1 MKKLI
6 TTALALIL
14 CAAMTITAGLQLA
27 SAAEIPDP
35 PVPTETAQPV
45 GPKDPDKG
53 GDAGPQ
59 GRELLIDKLITKVDP
74 IPSRGVLSL
83 RLESFSDH
91 DRFR

>member
-1 MKKLI
+1 MKKLV
-6 TTALALIL
+6 TTALAFIL

-53 GDAGPQ
+53 GETPAEPNGD
-59 GRELLIDKLITKVDP
+59 ELPDGKP
-74 IPSRGVLSL
+74 EG
-83 RLESFSDH
+83 F
-91 DRFR
+91 

>member
-14 CAAMTITAGLQLA
+14 CAAMTAGLQLA
-27 SAAEIPDP
+27 PAAEIPAP

-53 GDAGPQ
+53 GETPAKPNSDEMP
-59 GRELLIDKLITKVDP
+59 DP
-74 IPSRGVLSL
+74 KNGNY
-83 RLESFSDH
+83 
-91 DRFR
+91 

>member
-6 TTALALIL
+6 TTALAFIL

-35 PVPTETAQPV
+35 PVPMETVEPT

-53 GDAGPQ
+53 RRDPGEAERGGAA
-59 GRELLIDKLITKVDP
+59 GRETGRVLIMKQL
-74 IPSRGVLSL
+74 
-83 RLESFSDH
+83 
-91 DRFR
+91 

>member
-6 TTALALIL
+6 TTALAFIL

-27 SAAEIPDP
+27 SAAETPDP

-53 GDAGPQ
+53 GETPAEPNGD
-59 GRELLIDKLITKVDP
+59 ELPDGKP
-74 IPSRGVLSL
+74 EG
-83 RLESFSDH
+83 F
-91 DRFR
+91 

>member
-27 SAAEIPDP
+27 SAADVPDP
-35 PVPTETAQPV
+35 PVPTETVEPV

-53 GDAGPQ
+53 GEAPAKPNGE
-59 GRELLIDKLITKVDP
+59 ELPDP
-74 IPSRGVLSL
+74 KGGSY
-83 RLESFSDH
+83 
-91 DRFR
+91 

>member
-27 SAAEIPDP
+27 SAADVPDP

-53 GDAGPQ
+53 
-59 GRELLIDKLITKVDP
+59 V
-74 IPSRGVLSL
+74 
-83 RLESFSDH
+83 
-91 DRFR
+91 